1 MYKKL
6 PAVLVALTLAM
17 TILLSGCSSG
27 TAQKSSSGSG
37 STTVT
42 DLLGRTVTVPSNVSK
57 VVAIGPGAL
66 RLYCYAGTADK
77 VAGIEQIDTGEAT
90 GKPYLLANPGLMK
103 LTVIGQGGPNNAP
116 DPEKILAVKP
126 DVVFSTYAS
135 DIAMADDLQS
145 KTGVPVIAISYGKTA
160 TFDPAVYTSL
170 QLIGKITGQEKKAQT
185 SVDYMKQCQQ
195 DLQDRT
201 KDISDADKPKV
212 YVGALSMKG
221 THGIESTQG
230 EYSLLETLHAKNV
243 VDETGKIGSIMIDKE
258 KLIDWNPD
266 IIFID
271 AGGYN
276 AVAQDYQKNP
286 QYYGTLSVFKDG
298 KVYSQLPYNNY
309 STNIDIAIADAY
321 YLGKV
326 IYPDKFK
333 NISPEKKADEIF
345 QKLLGKSLYSQMEKD
360 YGGFKKLDFG

>member
-1 MYKKL
+1 MNKKM
-6 PAVLVALTLAM
+6 PAVLLAL
-17 TILLSGCSSG
+17 ILTTAVLLGGCG
-27 TAQKSSSGSG
+27 YRAAQKSSSGSG
-37 STTVT
+37 SITVT
-42 DLLGRTVTVPSNVSK
+42 DLLGRSVTIPSNVTK

-77 VAGIEQIDTGEAT
+77 VAGIEQMDAGDAT
-90 GKPYLLANPGLMK
+90 GKPYLFADPQLMK

-126 DVVFSTYAS
+126 DVIFSTYAS
-135 DIAMADDLQS
+135 DKATADDLQS
-145 KTGVPVIAISYGKTA
+145 KTGIPMVAISYGNTA

-170 QLIGKITGQEKKAQT
+170 QLIGKVTGQEKKAQAA
-185 SVDYMKQCQQ
+185 VNYIKQCQQ
-195 DLQDRT
+195 DLEDRT

-230 EYSLLETLHAKNV
+230 KYSLLEALHAKNV
-243 VDETGKIGSIMIDKE
+243 VDETGKTGSIMIDKE

-271 AGGYN
+271 EGGYD
-276 AVAQDYQKNP
+276 AVKQDYQKNP
-286 QYYGTLSVFKDG
+286 QYYGTLSAFKDG

-333 NISPEKKADEIF
+333 DVDPEKKTDEIF
-345 QKLLGKSLYSQMEKD
+345 QKLLGKPLYSQMAKD
-360 YGGFKKLDFG
+360 YGGFKKLNFD